1 MQPSQADVVAAC
13 SALID
18 TLSRQREYLLRQT
31 EALNNAAAI
40 LEDIAVDP
48 IEGSY
53 SKDVSRLAD
62 AASRFLRA
70 YALTQAETAAG
81 MESAIA
87 HNQRVLDMA
96 RSNIVIPG
104 LQPKYKT

>member
-31 EALNNAAAI
+31 EALNDAATGLDSITEERGYTRDMA
-40 LEDIAVDP
+40 L
-48 IEGSY
+48 
-53 SKDVSRLAD
+53 LANS
-62 AASRFLRA
+62 ASRFLRA
-70 YALTQAETAAG
+70 HALTQAETAAS

-104 LQPKYKT
+104 LQPKFHKA